1 MKTFNQ
7 FKTDLVES
15 RDKSLA
21 RDKSLDPP
29 AVLIMRRKWIRQ
41 YPNQQRVAIYL
52 VDRINKYITV
62 PYTEYQ
68 WSSSGVPVE
77 EESDIKE

>member
-1 MKTFNQ
+1 MKTFKQ

-15 RDKSLA
+15 

-52 VDRINKYITV
+52 VDKINKYITV

-68 WSSSGVPVE
+68 WSSSGPPVE
-77 EESDIKE
+77 EETEIKD

>member
-1 MKTFNQ
+1 MKTFNE

-15 RDKSLA
+15 

-52 VDRINKYITV
+52 VDKINKYITV

-77 EESDIKE
+77 EETDIKE

>member
-15 RDKSLA
+15 

-52 VDRINKYITV
+52 VDKINKYITV

>member
-15 RDKSLA
+15 

-52 VDRINKYITV
+52 VDKINKYITV

-77 EESDIKE
+77 EETEIKD